1 MITRS
6 GTGALTASNFVVLS
20 QQQFESVSGYIEQVA
35 FIQCLYGDKARL
47 PGRNADLTH
56 GGHRVHGRRLS
67 AVGLKD
73 GQLARQQDVEL
84 VAGPIGGAEIP
95 RLECF
100 EIADSNDTSLPPH
113 RGGRPA
119 DCRFRH

>member
-1 MITRS
+1 M
-6 GTGALTASNFVVLS
+6 
-20 QQQFESVSGYIEQVA
+20 
-35 FIQCLYGDKARL
+35 
-47 PGRNADLTH
+47 
-56 GGHRVHGRRLS
+56 HGRRLS

-100 EIADSNDTSLPPH
+100 EIADSNQGFHLSWGQVVEQRNFLDSLKPLANDTSLPPH